1 MTMPESDIV
10 VAIQPL
16 SAGKDTVVCSPC
28 TGGPIVYVQ
37 KFSDGELAEIYRRGR
52 KTVNRITGYPLD
64 SGLTYRPS
72 GIQHDLEWYKK
83 KKPDNELFMDLA
95 LYPFFGGMKAVI
107 VEKYRYRIYSWF
119 CDYHEAAE
127 FGDKEVAEMKADK
140 RMFHNEKKIKAAIYN
155 AGEFRRVVEEYGSFI
170 EYIFSFDPHES
181 IENLDALITDFVK
194 RFKQY
199 GTVNADLYL
208 KDVNIGL
215 PLIKPDLVMTRT
227 FFRIGLVD
235 RDKDEEGTMDAA
247 REMAR
252 AAGVPVSWVD
262 SFISLGLKDFFC
274 PGSEVCGTKT
284 DCELDE
290 DACEIKEYCEQ
301 WVKYRDTG

>member
-52 KTVNRITGYPLD
+52 RTVNRITGYPLD